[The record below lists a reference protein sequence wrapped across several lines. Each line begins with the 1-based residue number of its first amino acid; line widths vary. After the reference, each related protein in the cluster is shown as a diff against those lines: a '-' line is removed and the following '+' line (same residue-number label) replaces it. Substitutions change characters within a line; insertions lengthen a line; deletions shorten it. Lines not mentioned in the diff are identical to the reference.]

1 MRNAAVVHRARQ
13 NCVGIKSLTAAII
26 VQRKAPTAWM
36 RQGLS
41 AYVIE
46 LLLLSVDV
54 ESRCVMV
61 DSRPPTIVFFK
72 NTSVAP
78 VHGYGFTIHFTGA
91 DKITC

>member
-13 NCVGIKSLTAAII
+13 NSMGIKSLTAAIV

-36 RQGLS
+36 RQGL
-41 AYVIE
+41 AAFVIV
-46 LLLLSVDV
+46 LHLLSVDV

-61 DSRPPTIVFFK
+61 DSRPLSIVFFK

-78 VHGYGFTIHFTGA
+78 VHGYGFTIHVTGA